1 MTVDRLFRKA
11 LSPEKTRPDSLRL
24 QESSEAVSELLRH
37 AGDVF
42 TVVNNTPFHRI
53 TAI

>member
-11 LSPEKTRPDSLRL
+11 LSAEKTRPDSIRL

-37 AGDVF
+37 TGDVF
-42 TVVNNTPFHRI
+42 TEVNTTPFHRMAVI
-53 TAI
+53 